1 MGIFSF
7 MSRKPVQYDI
17 ALLQAHDEDEWAK
30 LNADYYDRV
39 YFYIKRRIN
48 DPDKAEDACR
58 ETFFGALK
66 GIGRFDERYN
76 IEQFLFGIAAKKI
89 VDVLRKSGHEVQIVD
104 DDDDSTNFF
113 GNVQG
118 ESMDPAAAVIQR
130 EKIERQRGALVEI
143 LKSYTATLWEAGDFK
158 RLKTIEL
165 IFLKGWSHRRIAESL
180 DYPDEKAVAGVKFR
194 AIRDFQE
201 SLKEQDPNKS
211 LFSKLWD

>member
-1 MGIFSF
+1 MA
-7 MSRKPVQYDI
+7 MRRKAVQYDLP
-17 ALLQAHDEDEWAK
+17 LLQAHDEDEWAR
-30 LNADYYDRV
+30 LHSDYYERV

-48 DPDKAEDACR
+48 NPEAAKDTCNEA
-58 ETFFGALK
+58 FFGALK

-76 IEQFLFGIAAKKI
+76 IEQYLFGIAAKKI
-89 VDVLRKSGHEVQIVD
+89 VDFLRKSGHEIQIVD
-104 DDDDSTNFF
+104 DDEDSTNFF

-118 ESMDPAAAVIQR
+118 EVMDPAQATIQR

-143 LKSYTATLWEAGDFK
+143 LKDYTASLWEVSDFK

-165 IFLKGWSHRRIAESL
+165 IFLKAWPHRRISEYL
-180 DYPDEKAVAGVKFR
+180 GYPDEKAVAGVKFR

-201 SLKEQDPNKS
+201 RLKERDPNKS